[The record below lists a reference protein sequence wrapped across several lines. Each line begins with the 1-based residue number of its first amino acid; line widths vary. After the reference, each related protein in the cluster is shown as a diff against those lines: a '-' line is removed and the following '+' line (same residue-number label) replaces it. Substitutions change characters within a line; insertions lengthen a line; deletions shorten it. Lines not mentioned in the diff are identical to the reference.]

1 MDARNLSSDLSSYD
15 NQMKSG
21 KMRMDILVNE
31 VGGSFAEYINTISPF
46 LNELTLGRYYQ
57 MKDNINSL
65 WEEWNHT
72 DFELNWASVMVYESS
87 YAFRINSKV
96 IERPSFTW
104 MRVALQLHDQFEN
117 LREYYIALC
126 KRRIT
131 PASPTIFNAGTKKN
145 QMASCFLMTVEDNIE
160 SIGNL
165 AFGRSTIISAKSGGL
180 GINLSK
186 LRVSSIGASGSSKG
200 VIPICEIVDKI
211 ISYADQGG
219 KRPGA
224 ATIFLRCDHYD
235 LIDFIKLKNPTL
247 GAVHQLNTCIW
258 TNWLFWKRI
267 EDDGEW
273 TVFCPRE
280 ASKLQDINCEE
291 YIREYIRLEN
301 DTSIKFK
308 KTYKARWIL
317 NQILSIQRVAGMPYL
332 MNGDACNFKSNQRH
346 LGNIGG
352 SNLCLEIVE
361 FTDNKTIAS
370 CNLHSLVLGSYVQS
384 GIDRER
390 IRNMS
395 LTEITAFL
403 PSLIDFRT
411 LAKDTQLAV
420 HSLDNMI
427 DLNLY
432 PDEELIGKTNKR
444 TRPLGLGVSGLADLL
459 QGLCIPFDDE
469 RASYIN
475 KVIFACIYWNAV
487 KMSVKL
493 SKERGRYE
501 LFEGSPS
508 SQGQLQFD
516 LWKEETRMLRRL
528 GMGSQFRGDDEDVP
542 IQPWRW
548 GLRDGDYQWED
559 LKREVIAYGM
569 RNSLLTA
576 LMPTAGTSQLRMSCE
591 TTEAHQTNYY
601 TRKITAGSYIV
612 FNRYLAE
619 DLNRLGLWKPEVIG
633 YIESNNG
640 SVRGLSSFVGR
651 EDIRWMEKVYA
662 TMWEIKQSVFIQ
674 LAADRARY
682 IDQSQSLNIYHDSSK
697 DNSILAKCY
706 MFANTLGLKTLCY
719 YIRQQG
725 AEAIKVCS
733 RENKDCLSC
742 Q

>member
-1 MDARNLSSDLSSYD
+1 
-15 NQMKSG
+15 
-21 KMRMDILVNE
+21 
-31 VGGSFAEYINTISPF
+31 
-46 LNELTLGRYYQ
+46 
-57 MKDNINSL
+57 
-65 WEEWNHT
+65 
-72 DFELNWASVMVYESS
+72 
-87 YAFRINSKV
+87 
-96 IERPSFTW
+96 
-104 MRVALQLHDQFEN
+104 
-117 LREYYIALC
+117 
-126 KRRIT
+126 
-131 PASPTIFNAGTKKN
+131 
-145 QMASCFLMTVEDNIE
+145 MTVDDTIE
-160 SIGNL
+160 SIANL
-165 AFGRSTIISAKSGGL
+165 AFSRSTIISARSGGL

-186 LRVSSIGASGSSKG
+186 LRVSGIGPSGTSKG
-200 VIPICEIVDKI
+200 VIPVCEIIDKI

-224 ATIFLRCDHYD
+224 ATVFLRCDHYD
-235 LIDFIKLKNPTL
+235 LIEFIKLKSPTL
-247 GAVHQLNTCIW
+247 DAVHQLNTCIW

-267 EDDGEW
+267 EDDGDW
-273 TVFCPRE
+273 TLFCPRE
-280 ASKLQDINCEE
+280 AQSLQSLNCESYINE
-291 YIREYIRLEN
+291 YVRLEKDN
-301 DTSIKFK
+301 DIKFK

-317 NQILSIQRVAGMPYL
+317 NQILNIQRVAGMPYL
-332 MNGDACNFKSNQRH
+332 MNGDACNYKSNQKH

-361 FTDNKTIAS
+361 FADNNMIAS

-384 GIDRER
+384 GINRDQVRDMTLSD
-390 IRNMS
+390 IKV
-395 LTEITAFL
+395 FL
-403 PSLIDFRT
+403 PSLIDFSS
-411 LAKDTQLAV
+411 LAEDTQLSV
-420 HSLDNMI
+420 KSLDNMI

-432 PDEELIGKTNKR
+432 PDEELIGSANKK
-444 TRPLGLGVSGLADLL
+444 TRPLGLGVSGFADLL

-487 KMSVKL
+487 EQSVRL
-493 SKERGRYE
+493 SKERGRYV
-501 LFEGSPS
+501 LFKDSPT

-516 LWKEETRMLRRL
+516 LWKEETRLLRRL
-528 GMGSQFRGDDEDVP
+528 NMGSHFRTDDEDVP
-542 IQPWRW
+542 IQPWQW
-548 GLRDGDYQWED
+548 GLGDGIDGGENRTYHWED
-559 LKREVIAYGM
+559 LKREVVAHGM

-601 TRKITAGSYIV
+601 TRKVSAGSYVV
-612 FNRYLAE
+612 FNRYLSE
-619 DLNRLGLWKPEVIG
+619 DLHRLGLWKPEVIS
-633 YIESNNG
+633 YIEANNG
-640 SVRGLSSFVGR
+640 SVKGLSSYVSR
-651 EDIRWMEKVYA
+651 PEIKWMEKVYA
-662 TMWEIKQSVFIQ
+662 TMWEIKQSVFIR